1 MRLPRCDS
9 PTVGACRA
17 VVLRQPQKRNM
28 LLNVHSY
35 NSLCYG
41 TMPIADLVS
50 KAAALGY
57 AVLPLTDMNTTMGAA
72 DFVVECQRKGVRPV
86 LGVEFRNGNE
96 LLYVALA
103 KNNAGFA
110 ELNRFLTQHNLNKQP
125 YPETAPDWEQV
136 FVIYPFGKRK
146 TAQLNENEF
155 LGVRFS
161 QLTKLYNCES
171 FDKLVA
177 MQPVT
182 FADAD
187 DFQLHK
193 CIRTIDE
200 NVLISRLEPAACA
213 APDEI
218 LLSPERLKTTFA
230 LYPQLIE
237 HAERILEQC
246 EINLDNSVKNKRTF
260 TGNTYDD
267 LELLRQKAFEGM
279 LYRYGT
285 ANKTAYRRVEK
296 ELDIIERMGFC
307 AYFLIAWEI
316 VQFAIEQGFYHVGR
330 GSGANSVVAY
340 CLKITDVD
348 PIELDLYFERFL
360 NPMRSSPPDF
370 DLDFSW
376 RDRDKVIKHIFD
388 QYGAEHVALLGA
400 TVTFQE
406 SSICRE
412 LGKVFGLPKGEIEQ
426 MERNPSAFAQQS
438 EIGRNILT
446 IAERIHDFPRQRSIH
461 AGGVLIT
468 EQPITDFAALDL
480 PPKGFPTTQYDM
492 YSAEKVGLVKIDI
505 LSQRGIAHI
514 REAVEMV
521 ERNRGVHID
530 IHQVN
535 ALKEDELVKRQ
546 LLKAET
552 CGCFYIESPGM
563 RGLLRKLRC
572 SDYKTLVAASSIIR
586 PGVAHSGMMREYIH
600 RFHHP
605 ETVDY
610 KHPILKE
617 LLAETYGVMI
627 YQEDVL
633 KVGHYFAGLDLAE
646 ADVLRRMMG
655 HKMRDKFEFEQVTK
669 RFFDNCKA
677 KGYPDALVQ
686 ELWRQIE
693 SFSGYS
699 FSKAHSASYAVESYQ
714 SLYLKSHYP
723 LEFQVAVINNFGG
736 FYQTW
741 FYFNEA
747 RRMGANIHLPCVNR
761 SSYLTTLNGR
771 TIFMGFVHLQGL
783 EQRFVERFIAERE
796 ARGPF
801 ASLDDFVSRVPFSLE
816 QLILLIRGGAF
827 GFTKK
832 TKAELLWQAH
842 LNKSQAKKEQPET
855 LFKLENQ
862 HFEFPDFKTSALQNA
877 YDEIELYGFPVS
889 LTWFDLLKT
898 NFRGELMACQMLHF
912 VGQRYRMLGKLVT
925 VKNFRTCKG
934 EPMALATF
942 VDATGE
948 AFDTVLFPQVLKAW
962 PFHGDGVYLLLGK
975 ITEEFGQPSLEVEK
989 MGRLDYN
996 TLE

>member
-1 MRLPRCDS
+1 MS
-9 PTVGACRA
+9 
-17 VVLRQPQKRNM
+17 
-28 LLNVHSY
+28 
-35 NSLCYG
+35 
-41 TMPIADLVS
+41 IADLVR
-50 KAAALGY
+50 KAAALDY
-57 AVLPLTDMNTTMGAA
+57 TVLPLTDINTTMGAA
-72 DFVVECQRKGVRPV
+72 DFVVECGRKGVRPV

-146 TAQLNENEF
+146 PNLLKENEF

-171 FDKLVA
+171 FEKLVA

-182 FADAD
+182 FAEAD
-187 DFQLHK
+187 DFQLHQ
-193 CIRTIDE
+193 CMRAIDE

-213 APDEI
+213 AEDEI
-218 LLSPERLKTTFA
+218 LLPLERLKTTFA

-237 HAERILEQC
+237 NADRILEQC
-246 EINLDNSVKNKRTF
+246 EINLDNSVKNKRCF
-260 TGNTYDD
+260 TGNVYDD

-285 ANKTAYRRVEK
+285 KNKNAYRRIEK
-296 ELDIIERMGFC
+296 ELDIIEKKGFC

-316 VQFAIEQGFYHVGR
+316 VQFAIKQGFYHVGR

-400 TVTFQE
+400 TVTFQDN
-406 SSICRE
+406 SLCRE

-426 MERNPSAFAQQS
+426 LERNPSTFAQQS
-438 EIGRNILT
+438 EIGHNILA
-446 IAERIHDFPRQRSIH
+446 IAERIRDFPRQRSIH

-468 EQPITDFAALDL
+468 EEPITNFAALDL

-492 YSAEKVGLVKIDI
+492 YSAEKLGFEKIDI

-521 ERNRGVHID
+521 ERSRGVRID
-530 IHQVN
+530 IHQIN
-535 ALKEDELVKRQ
+535 ALKQDELIRRQ

-586 PGVAHSGMMREYIH
+586 PGVAHSGMMREYIN

-605 ETVDY
+605 DTVDY

-677 KGYPDALVQ
+677 KGYPDDLVR

-747 RRMGANIHLPCVNR
+747 RRMGAKIHLPCVNR
-761 SSYLTTLNGR
+761 SNYLTTLNGR
-771 TIFMGFVHLQGL
+771 TIFMGFVHLHGS
-783 EQRFVERFIAERE
+783 EQQFVERFIAERE
-796 ARGPF
+796 AHGPF
-801 ASLDDFVSRVPFSLE
+801 ASLDDFISRVTFSLE
-816 QLILLIRGGAF
+816 QLVLLIRGGAF
-827 GFTKK
+827 NFTKK

-842 LNKSQAKKEQPET
+842 LNKNQGKKEQPET
-855 LFKLENQ
+855 LFSIENQ
-862 HFEFPDFKTSALQNA
+862 HFEFPDFKANALQNA
-877 YDEIELYGFPVS
+877 YDEMELYGFPVS

-898 NFRGELMACQMLHF
+898 NFRGELMACQMLNF

-948 AFDTVLFPQVLKAW
+948 AFDTVHFPQVLKAW
-962 PFHGDGVYLLLGK
+962 PFQGDGVYLLLGK
-975 ITEEFGQPSLEVEK
+975 VMEEFGHPSLEVEK
-989 MGRLDYN
+989 MDRLGYKV
-996 TLE
+996 LK

>member
-1 MRLPRCDS
+1 
-9 PTVGACRA
+9 
-17 VVLRQPQKRNM
+17 
-28 LLNVHSY
+28 
-35 NSLCYG
+35 
-41 TMPIADLVS
+41 MPIADLVS

-57 AVLPLTDMNTTMGAA
+57 AILPLTDINTTMGAA
-72 DFVVECQRKGVRPV
+72 DFVVECRRKGIRPIV
-86 LGVEFRNGNE
+86 GVEVRNGNE

-103 KNNAGFA
+103 KNDAGFA
-110 ELNRFLTQHNLNKQP
+110 ELNRFLTQHNLTKQP
-125 YPETAPDWEQV
+125 YPELAPEWEHV
-136 FVIYPFGKRK
+136 FVIYPFGRRRQS
-146 TAQLNENEF
+146 QLRANEY

-161 QLTKLYNCES
+161 QLTKMFACES

-182 FADAD
+182 FAEKAD
-187 DFQLHK
+187 FELHQ
-193 CIRTIDE
+193 CMRAIDE
-200 NVLISRLEPAACA
+200 NVLISRLDPSACA

-218 LLSPERLKTTFA
+218 LLPVERLKTTYA

-237 HAERILEQC
+237 NAQCLLEQC
-246 EINLDNSVKNKRTF
+246 EINLDGSVKSKRCF
-260 TGNTYDD
+260 TGNAYDD
-267 LELLRQKAFEGM
+267 RELLRKLAFDGM
-279 LYRYGT
+279 AYRYGT
-285 ANKTAYRRVEK
+285 TNKTAYRRIEK
-296 ELDIIERMGFC
+296 ELDIIERKGFC

-316 VQFAIEQGFYHVGR
+316 VQFAMKQGMYHVGR

-376 RDRDKVIKHIFD
+376 RDRDKVIAHIFEK
-388 QYGAEHVALLGA
+388 YGREHVALLGA
-400 TVTFQE
+400 TVTFQDN
-406 SSICRE
+406 SLCRE
-412 LGKVFGLPKGEIEQ
+412 LGKVFGLPKGEIDQ
-426 MERNPSAFAQQS
+426 MERNPKEFAKQYFIGQQ
-438 EIGRNILT
+438 ILSF
-446 IAERIHDFPRQRSIH
+446 AERLRDFPRQRSIH

-468 EQPITDFAALDL
+468 ERPITDFAALDM

-492 YSAEKVGLVKIDI
+492 YSAEKLGLDKMDI

-514 REAVEMV
+514 RDAVEMV
-521 ERNRGVHID
+521 ERNRGIHID
-530 IHQVN
+530 IHQIN
-535 ALKEDELVKRQ
+535 ALKRDELIRRQ

-552 CGCFYIESPGM
+552 CGCFYIESPAM

-572 SDYKTLVAASSIIR
+572 GDYKTLVAASSIIR
-586 PGVAHSGMMREYIH
+586 PGVARSGMMREYIN

-605 ETVDY
+605 EMVDY
-610 KHPILKE
+610 KHPLLKE

-655 HKMRDKFEFEQVTK
+655 HKMRDKSEFEVVTR

-677 KGYPDALVQ
+677 KGYPDELVS

-693 SFSGYS
+693 SFSSYS

-747 RRMGANIHLPCVNR
+747 RRMGAKIHLPCVNR

-783 EQRFVERFIAERE
+783 EQQFVERFLAERE

-801 ASLDDFVSRVPFSLE
+801 ASLDDFMARVPFALE
-816 QLILLIRGGAF
+816 QLVLLIRGGAF

-842 LNKSQAKKEQPET
+842 LNKSEGKKAQPET
-855 LFKLENQ
+855 LFQLENQ
-862 HFEFPDFKTSALQNA
+862 HFEFPDFTTHALQNA

-898 NFRGELMACQMLHF
+898 RFRGELMASQMLHF
-912 VGQRYRMLGKLVT
+912 VGRRYRMLGKLVT
-925 VKNFRTCKG
+925 VKYVRTCKG
-934 EPMALATF
+934 DTMALGTF
-942 VDATGE
+942 VDVTGE
-948 AFDTVLFPQVLKAW
+948 AFDTVHFPQVLKQW
-962 PFHGDGVYLLLGK
+962 PFQGDGVYLLLGK
-975 ITEEFGQPSLEVEK
+975 VTEEFGQPSLEVEK
-989 MGRLDYN
+989 MARLGTY
-996 TLE
+996 LLKAAKKLLSFLIRSS

>member
-1 MRLPRCDS
+1 
-9 PTVGACRA
+9 
-17 VVLRQPQKRNM
+17 M

-41 TMPIADLVS
+41 TIPIADLVT
-50 KAAALGY
+50 KAAAMGY
-57 AVLPLTDMNTTMGAA
+57 SALPLTDINTTMGVA

-86 LGVEFRNGNE
+86 VGVEVRNGNE

-110 ELNRFLTQHNLNKQP
+110 ELNRFLTQHNLTKQP
-125 YPETAPDWEQV
+125 FPEIAPDWEQV

-146 TAQLNENEF
+146 QSLLKENEF

-171 FDKLVA
+171 FEKLVA

-182 FADAD
+182 FAEES
-187 DFQLHK
+187 DFQLHQ
-193 CIRTIDE
+193 CMRAIDE
-200 NVLISRLEPAACA
+200 NVLISRLEPTACA

-218 LLSPERLKTTFA
+218 LLPAERLKTTFA

-237 HAERILEQC
+237 NAEHILNKC
-246 EINLDNSVKNKRTF
+246 EINLDADVKNKRTY
-260 TGNTYDD
+260 TGNVYDD
-267 LELLRQKAFEGM
+267 RELLRQKAFEGM
-279 LYRYGT
+279 IYRYGMR
-285 ANKTAYRRVEK
+285 NKNAYRRIEK
-296 ELDIIERMGFC
+296 ELDIIEKMGFC
-307 AYFLIAWEI
+307 AYFLIAWDI
-316 VQFAIEQGFYHVGR
+316 VCFAMKQGFYHVGR

-360 NPMRSSPPDF
+360 NPKRSSPPDF

-376 RDRDKVIKHIFD
+376 KDRDQVIAYIFNK
-388 QYGAEHVALLGA
+388 YGKEYVALLGA
-400 TVTFQE
+400 TVTFQ
-406 SSICRE
+406 SNSLCRE
-412 LGKVFGLPKGEIEQ
+412 LGKVYGLPKGEIDQ
-426 MERNPSAFAQQS
+426 MERNPEAFARQS
-438 EIGRNILT
+438 EIGRQILA
-446 IAERIHDFPRQRSIH
+446 IAERLKDFPRQRSIH

-468 EQPITDFAALDL
+468 EEPITNFAALDL

-492 YSAEKVGLVKIDI
+492 YSAEKVGLIKVDI

-514 REAVEMV
+514 RDAVEMV

-535 ALKEDELVKRQ
+535 ALKEDVLIKRQ

-586 PGVAHSGMMREYIH
+586 PGVAHSGMMREYVN

-655 HKMRDKFEFEQVTK
+655 HKMRDKFEFEQVMK

-677 KGYPDALVQ
+677 KGYPNTLIQ

-747 RRMGANIHLPCVNR
+747 RRIGANIHLPCVNR
-761 SSYLTTLNGR
+761 SSYLTTLSGR

-796 ARGPF
+796 AHGPF
-801 ASLDDFVSRVPFSLE
+801 ANLDDFILRVPFSLE
-816 QLILLIRGGAF
+816 QLVLLIRGGAF

-862 HFEFPDFKTSALQNA
+862 HFEFPNFKTNALQNA

-898 NFRGELMACQMLHF
+898 NFRGELMACQMLNF

-934 EPMALATF
+934 DPMALATF

-948 AFDTVLFPQVLKAW
+948 AFDTVLFPQVFKNY
-962 PFHGDGVYLLLGK
+962 PFQGDGVYLLLGK
-975 ITEEFGQPSLEVEK
+975 VTEEFGQPSLEVEK
-989 MGRLDYN
+989 MGRLEYK

>member
-1 MRLPRCDS
+1 
-9 PTVGACRA
+9 
-17 VVLRQPQKRNM
+17 
-28 LLNVHSY
+28 
-35 NSLCYG
+35 
-41 TMPIADLVS
+41 MPIAELVT

-57 AVLPLTDMNTTMGAA
+57 AVLPLTDINTTMGAA
-72 DFVVECQRKGVRPV
+72 DFVFDCQKKGIRPV
-86 LGVEFRNGNE
+86 VGAEFRNGNE

-103 KNNAGFA
+103 KNDRGFA
-110 ELNRFLTQHNLNKQP
+110 ELNRFLTQHNLTKQP
-125 YPETAPDWEQV
+125 FPEIAPDWEQV

-146 TAQLNENEF
+146 PNMLKVNEF

-171 FDKLVA
+171 FEKLVA

-182 FADAD
+182 FAEEG
-187 DFQLHK
+187 DFQLHQ
-193 CIRTIDE
+193 CMRAIDE
-200 NVLISRLEPAACA
+200 NVLISRLEPTSCA

-218 LLSPERLKTTFA
+218 LLPVERLKTTFA
-230 LYPQLIE
+230 LYPQLVE
-237 HAERILEQC
+237 NAERILDEC
-246 EINLDNSVKNKRTF
+246 EITMNASVKNKRTF
-260 TGNTYDD
+260 MGNVYDD
-267 LELLRQKAFEGM
+267 MGLLRQKAFEGM
-279 LYRYGT
+279 IYRYGT
-285 ANKTAYRRVEK
+285 TNKNAYRRIEK

-307 AYFLIAWEI
+307 AYFLIASDI
-316 VQFAIEQGFYHVGR
+316 VDYAMSQGFYHVGR

-376 RDRDKVIKHIFD
+376 RDRDKVIAYVFEKF
-388 QYGAEHVALLGA
+388 GREHVALLGA

-406 SSICRE
+406 NSLCRE
-412 LGKVFGLPKGEIEQ
+412 LGKVFGLPKSEIDQ
-426 MERNPSAFAQQS
+426 MERNPQAYICQS
-438 EIGRNILT
+438 EIGRNILAL
-446 IAERIHDFPRQRSIH
+446 AERLRDFPRQRSIH

-468 EQPITDFAALDL
+468 ESPITDYTALDL

-492 YSAEKVGLVKIDI
+492 YSAEKVGLIKIDI

-514 REAVEMV
+514 RDAVEMV
-521 ERNRGVHID
+521 EHSRGICID
-530 IHQVN
+530 IHQIN
-535 ALKEDELVKRQ
+535 ALKQDDLIRRQ
-546 LLKAET
+546 LLRAET
-552 CGCFYIESPGM
+552 CGCFYIESPAM

-572 SDYKTLVAASSIIR
+572 ADYKTLVAASSIIR
-586 PGVAHSGMMREYIH
+586 PGVARSGMMREYIN

-610 KHPILKE
+610 KHPLLKE

-655 HKMRDKFEFEQVTK
+655 HKMRDKSEFEEVTK

-677 KGYPDALVQ
+677 KGYPDDLVR

-747 RRMGANIHLPCVNR
+747 RRMGAKIHLPCVNR
-761 SSYLTTLNGR
+761 SSYLTSLNGR
-771 TIFMGFVHLQGL
+771 TIFMGFVHLQGI
-783 EQRFVERFIAERE
+783 EQQFVERFIAERE
-796 ARGPF
+796 AHGPF
-801 ASLDDFVSRVPFSLE
+801 TNLDNFIARVPFSLE
-816 QLILLIRGGAF
+816 QLVLLIRGGAF
-827 GFTKK
+827 DFTKK

-842 LNKSQAKKEQPET
+842 LNKSEGKKEQPET

-862 HFEFPDFKTSALQNA
+862 YFEFPNFSIDTLQNA

-898 NFRGELMACQMLHF
+898 KFRGELMACQMLHF
-912 VGQRYRMLGKLVT
+912 VGCHYRMLGKLVT
-925 VKNFRTCKG
+925 VKYVRTCKG
-934 EPMALATF
+934 ETMALATF

-948 AFDTVLFPQVLKAW
+948 AFDTVHFPKVLKTW
-962 PFHGDGVYLLLGK
+962 PFQGDGVYLLLGK
-975 ITEEFGQPSLEVEK
+975 VTEEFGQPSLEVEK
-989 MGRLDYN
+989 MERLGYKVMQ
-996 TLE
+996 

>member
-1 MRLPRCDS
+1 
-9 PTVGACRA
+9 
-17 VVLRQPQKRNM
+17 M

-41 TMPIADLVS
+41 TMPIADLVG
-50 KAAALGY
+50 KASAMGY
-57 AVLPLTDMNTTMGAA
+57 SVLPLTDINTTMGVA

-86 LGVEFRNGNE
+86 AGVDVRNGNE

-103 KNNAGFA
+103 KNNKGFA
-110 ELNRFLTQHNLNKQP
+110 ELNRFLTQHNFSKQP
-125 YPETAPDWEQV
+125 YPESAPDWENV

-146 TAQLNENEF
+146 PSALKTNEF

-161 QLTKLYNCES
+161 QLTKIYNCKS
-171 FDKLVA
+171 FEKMVA

-182 FADAD
+182 FAEEG
-187 DFQLHK
+187 DFELHQ
-193 CIRTIDE
+193 CMRAINE
-200 NVLISRLEPAACA
+200 NVLISRLEPSSYA

-218 LLSPERLKTTFA
+218 LLPAERLKTTFA

-237 HAERILEQC
+237 NAEQLLDQC
-246 EINLDNSVKNKRTF
+246 EINLDGGVKSKRCF
-260 TGNTYDD
+260 TGNAYDD
-267 LELLRQKAFEGM
+267 RELLRKLAFDGM
-279 LYRYGT
+279 SYRYGT
-285 ANKTAYRRVEK
+285 SNKTVYRRIEK
-296 ELDIIERMGFC
+296 ELDIIERMDFC

-316 VQFAIEQGFYHVGR
+316 VQFAMKRGFYHVGR

-376 RDRDKVIKHIFD
+376 RDRDQVIAHVFER
-388 QYGAEHVALLGA
+388 YGQKNVALLGA
-400 TVTFQE
+400 TVTFQDN
-406 SSICRE
+406 SLCRE
-412 LGKVFGLPKGEIEQ
+412 LGKVFGLPKGEIDQ
-426 MERNPSAFAQQS
+426 MERNPKEFARQYFIGQQ
-438 EIGRNILT
+438 ILSF
-446 IAERIHDFPRQRSIH
+446 AERIRDFPRQRSIH

-468 EQPITDFAALDL
+468 ESPITDYAALDL

-492 YSAEKVGLVKIDI
+492 YSAEKIGLVKMDI

-514 REAVEMV
+514 RDAVEMV
-521 ERNRGVHID
+521 ERNQGIQID
-530 IHQVN
+530 IHQINV
-535 ALKEDELVKRQ
+535 LKEDELVKRQ

-563 RGLLRKLRC
+563 RSLLRKLRC

-586 PGVAHSGMMREYIH
+586 PGVAHSGMMREYVN

-605 ETVDY
+605 ESVDY
-610 KHPILKE
+610 KHPLLKE
-617 LLAETYGVMI
+617 LLSETYGVMI

-655 HKMRDKFEFEQVTK
+655 HKMRDKFEFEIVKQ
-669 RFFDNCKA
+669 RFFGNCKA
-677 KGYPDALVQ
+677 KGYPDDLVC

-747 RRMGANIHLPCVNR
+747 RRMGAKVHLPCVNR
-761 SSYLTTLNGR
+761 SSYSTTLKGR
-771 TIFMGFVHLQGL
+771 TIFMGFIHLQGL
-783 EQRFVERFIAERE
+783 EQHFVERFLAERE
-796 ARGPF
+796 ANGPF
-801 ASLDDFVSRVPFSLE
+801 ASLEDFMARVSFTLE
-816 QLILLIRGGAF
+816 QLVLLIRGGAF
-827 GFTKK
+827 NFTKK
-832 TKAELLWQAH
+832 PQAELLWQAH
-842 LNKSQAKKEQPET
+842 LNKGDGKKEQPET
-855 LFKLENQ
+855 LFQLESQ
-862 HFEFPDFKTSALQNA
+862 HFEFPDFRVNALQNA

-898 NFRGELMACQMLHF
+898 KFRGELMACQMLHF

-925 VKNFRTCKG
+925 IKNFRTCKG
-934 EPMALATF
+934 DPMALATF
-942 VDATGE
+942 IDSTGE
-948 AFDTVLFPQVLKAW
+948 AFDTVHFPQALKNY
-962 PFHGDGVYLLLGK
+962 PFQGDGVYLLLGK
-975 ITEEFGQPSLEVEK
+975 VTEEFGQPSLEVEK
-989 MGRLDYN
+989 MARLEYK
-996 TLE
+996 LLQ

>member
-1 MRLPRCDS
+1 M
-9 PTVGACRA
+9 
-17 VVLRQPQKRNM
+17 VLA
-28 LLNVHSY
+28 VHSY

-41 TMPIADLVS
+41 TMPIPDLVER
-50 KAAALGY
+50 AAALGY
-57 AVLPLTDMNTTMGAA
+57 RTLPLTDINTTMGAA
-72 DFVVECQRKGVRPV
+72 DFVVECQKKGVRPV
-86 LGVEFRNGNE
+86 VGVEVRNGNE

-103 KNNAGFA
+103 KNNKGFA
-110 ELNRFLTQHNLNKQP
+110 ELNRFLTQHNLTKQP
-125 YPETAPDWEQV
+125 YPESAPEWDDV

-146 TAQLNENEF
+146 PAQLKANEF

-161 QLTKLYNCES
+161 QLTKMFACES
-171 FDKLVA
+171 FEKLVA

-182 FADAD
+182 FAEEAD
-187 DFQLHK
+187 FELHR
-193 CIRTIDE
+193 CMRAVDE
-200 NVLISRLEPAACA
+200 NVLISRLEPSSCA
-213 APDEI
+213 GPDEI
-218 LLSPERLKTTFA
+218 FLPVERLKATFA

-237 HAERILEQC
+237 NAERMLEQC
-246 EINLDNSVKNKRTF
+246 EINLDGSVKSKRSF
-260 TGNTYDD
+260 TGNVYDD
-267 LELLRQKAFEGM
+267 RELLRKLAFDGM
-279 LYRYGT
+279 AYRYGT
-285 ANKTAYRRVEK
+285 ANKTAYRRIEK
-296 ELDIIERMGFC
+296 ELDIIDRMGFC

-316 VQFAIEQGFYHVGR
+316 VQFAMRQGFYHVGR

-376 RDRDKVIKHIFD
+376 KDRDIVIKHIFD
-388 QYGAEHVALLGA
+388 KYGQEHVALLGA
-400 TVTFQE
+400 TVTFQ
-406 SSICRE
+406 SNSLCRE
-412 LGKVFGLPKGEIEQ
+412 LGKVFGLPKGEIDQ
-426 MERNPSAFAQQS
+426 MERNTEAFARHN
-438 EIGRNILT
+438 EIGRRILT
-446 IAERIHDFPRQRSIH
+446 LADRLRDFPRQRSIH

-468 EQPITDFAALDL
+468 ENPITDYAALDL

-492 YSAEKVGLVKIDI
+492 YSAEKVGLDKMDI

-514 REAVEMV
+514 RDAVEMV
-521 ERNRGVHID
+521 ERHRGVRID
-530 IHQVN
+530 IHRID
-535 ALKEDELVKRQ
+535 ALKQDEMIRRQ

-552 CGCFYIESPGM
+552 CGCFYIESPAM
-563 RGLLRKLRC
+563 RGLLRKLQC

-586 PGVAHSGMMREYIH
+586 PGVARSGMMREYIN

-610 KHPILKE
+610 KHPLLKE

-655 HKMRDKFEFEQVTK
+655 HKMRDKSEFEAVTR

-677 KGYPDALVQ
+677 KGYPDNLVR

-747 RRMGANIHLPCVNR
+747 RRMGAKVHLPCVNR

-771 TIFMGFVHLQGL
+771 TIYMGFVHLQGL
-783 EQRFVERFIAERE
+783 ERHFVEGFLAERE

-801 ASLDDFVSRVPFSLE
+801 KNLEDFMVRVPFSVE
-816 QLILLIRGGAF
+816 QLVLLIRGGAF
-827 GFTKK
+827 DFTREP
-832 TKAELLWQAH
+832 KAALLWQAH
-842 LNKSQAKKEQPET
+842 LNKSEGKKEQPET
-855 LFKLENQ
+855 LFQLESQ
-862 HFEFPDFKTSALQNA
+862 HFEFPDFKTSILNNA
-877 YDEIELYGFPVS
+877 YDEVELYSFPVS
-889 LTWFDLLKT
+889 ITWFDLLQT
-898 NFRGELMACQMLHF
+898 SFRGELMASQMLHF
-912 VGQRYRMLGKLVT
+912 VGKRCRMLGKLVT
-925 VKNFRTCKG
+925 VKYVRTCKG
-934 EPMALATF
+934 DSMVLGTF
-942 VDATGE
+942 IDCNGE
-948 AFDTVLFPQVLKAW
+948 AFDTVHFPEVFKNW
-962 PFHGDGVYLLLGK
+962 PFQGDGVYLLLGK
-975 ITEEFGQPSLEVEK
+975 VTEEFGQPSLEVEK
-989 MGRLDYN
+989 MAKMPYKQKK
-996 TLE
+996 

>member
-1 MRLPRCDS
+1 MI
-9 PTVGACRA
+9 A
-17 VVLRQPQKRNM
+17 
-28 LLNVHSY
+28 VHSY

-41 TMPIADLVS
+41 TIPIADLVN

-57 AVLPLTDMNTTMGAA
+57 TVMPLTDINTTMGTA
-72 DFVVECQRKGVRPV
+72 DFMVECQRKGLRPV

-110 ELNRFLTQHNLNKQP
+110 ELNRFLTQHNLSKQP
-125 YPETAPDWEQV
+125 YPEIAPNWEQV
-136 FVIYPFGKRK
+136 FVIYPLGKRK
-146 TAQLNENEF
+146 PAQLKENEF

-182 FADAD
+182 FAEAD
-187 DFQLHK
+187 DFQLHQ
-193 CIRTIDE
+193 CIRAIDE

-307 AYFLIAWEI
+307 AYFLIASDI

-406 SSICRE
+406 NSIYRE

-426 MERNPSAFAQQS
+426 MERNPATFAQQS
-438 EIGRNILT
+438 EIGRNILAM
-446 IAERIHDFPRQRSIH
+446 AERIRDFPRQRSIH

-468 EQPITDFAALDL
+468 EEPITNFAALDL

-492 YSAEKVGLVKIDI
+492 YSAEKVGLIKVDI

-514 REAVEMV
+514 RDAVEMV

-586 PGVAHSGMMREYIH
+586 PGVAHSGMMREYVH

-747 RRMGANIHLPCVNR
+747 RRMGAKIHLPCVNR
-761 SSYLTTLNGR
+761 SNYPTTLNGR

-783 EQRFVERFIAERE
+783 EQRFVEHFIAERK
-796 ARGPF
+796 AHGPF
-801 ASLDDFVSRVPFSLE
+801 ASLDDFISRVPFSLE
-816 QLILLIRGGAF
+816 QLVLLIRGGAF

-842 LNKSQAKKEQPET
+842 LNKGQAKKEQPET

-862 HFEFPDFKTSALQNA
+862 HFEFPDFKTNALQNA

-898 NFRGELMACQMLHF
+898 NFRGELMACQMLNF

-934 EPMALATF
+934 DPMALATF

-948 AFDTVLFPQVLKAW
+948 AFDTVLFPQVFKAW
-962 PFHGDGVYLLLGK
+962 PFQGDGVYLLLGK
-975 ITEEFGQPSLEVEK
+975 VTEEFGHPSLEVEK
-989 MGRLDYN
+989 MKRLEYKV
-996 TLE
+996 L

>member
-1 MRLPRCDS
+1 
-9 PTVGACRA
+9 
-17 VVLRQPQKRNM
+17 M
-28 LLNVHSY
+28 LIAVHSY

-41 TMPIADLVS
+41 TMSIQDLVGR
-50 KAAALGY
+50 AAALGY
-57 AVLPLTDMNTTMGAA
+57 RALPLTDINTTMGAA
-72 DFVVECQRKGVRPV
+72 DFVTECRKQGVRPV
-86 LGVEFRNGNE
+86 MGVEVRNGNE

-110 ELNRFLTQHNLNKQP
+110 ELNRFLTQYNISKQP
-125 YPETAPDWEQV
+125 YLETVPEWENV

-146 TAQLNENEF
+146 PAQLRENEF

-161 QLTKLYNCES
+161 QLTKLYRCTS
-171 FDKLVA
+171 FEKLVA

-182 FADAD
+182 FAEAD
-187 DFQLHK
+187 DFQLHQ
-193 CIRTIDE
+193 CLRAIDE
-200 NVLISRLEPAACA
+200 NVLISRMDPKACA

-218 LLSPERLKTTFA
+218 LLPLERYRTTYA

-237 HAERILEQC
+237 NAEYILSEC
-246 EINLDNSVKNKRTF
+246 EINLNDSPKNMRCF
-260 TGNTYDD
+260 TGNVYDD
-267 LELLRQKAFEGM
+267 RELLRKLAFDGM
-279 LYRYGT
+279 VYRYG
-285 ANKTAYRRVEK
+285 KTDKAAYRRVEK
-296 ELDIIERMGFC
+296 ELEIIEKMGFC
-307 AYFLIAWEI
+307 AYFLIAWDI
-316 VQFAIEQGFYHVGR
+316 VRFAISQGFYHVGR

-360 NPMRSSPPDF
+360 NPKRSSPPDF

-376 RDRDKVIKHIFD
+376 KERDQVIAYIFKR
-388 QYGAEHVALLGA
+388 YGYEHVALLGA

-406 SSICRE
+406 DSISRE
-412 LGKVFGLPKGEIEQ
+412 MGKVFGLPKGEADP
-426 MERNPSAFAQQS
+426 MER
-438 EIGRNILT
+438 IR
-446 IAERIHDFPRQRSIH
+446 DFPRQRSIH

-468 EQPITDFAALDL
+468 EEPITNYAALDL

-492 YSAEKVGLVKIDI
+492 YSAEKLGLIKIDI

-514 REAVEMV
+514 RDAVEMV
-521 ERNRGVHID
+521 ERNHGVHLD
-530 IHQVN
+530 IHQVE
-535 ALKEDELVKRQ
+535 ALKEDELVKQQ

-552 CGCFYIESPGM
+552 CGCFYIESPAM
-563 RGLLRKLRC
+563 RGLLRKLKC

-586 PGVAHSGMMREYIH
+586 PGVARSGMMREYIQ

-610 KHPILKE
+610 KHPLLKE
-617 LLAETYGVMI
+617 LLGETYGVMI

-655 HKMRDKFEFEQVTK
+655 HKMRDKSEFEAVTK

-677 KGYPDALVQ
+677 KGYPDALAQ

-741 FYFNEA
+741 FYYNEA
-747 RRMGANIHLPCVNR
+747 RRMGAKIHLPCVNH
-761 SSYLTTLNGR
+761 SDYLTTLEGK
-771 TIFMGFVHLQGL
+771 TIYMGFVHLQGI
-783 EQRFVERFIAERE
+783 ERHFVERFVAERK

-801 ASLDDFVSRVPFSLE
+801 TDLDDFIARVPLHIE
-816 QLILLIRGGAF
+816 QLVLLIRGGAF
-827 GFTKK
+827 DFMKK

-842 LNKSQAKKEQPET
+842 LYKGQAYKEQPET
-855 LFKLENQ
+855 LFKSENQ
-862 HFEFPDFKTSALQNA
+862 QFKFPDFKANALQNA
-877 YDEIELYGFPVS
+877 YDEIELYGFPVTM
-889 LTWFDLLKT
+889 TWFDLLET
-898 NFRGELMACQMLHF
+898 SFRGELMASQMLRF
-912 VGQRYRMLGKLVT
+912 VGRRFRMLGKLVT
-925 VKNFRTCKG
+925 IKYVRTCKG
-934 EPMALATF
+934 EPMALGTF

-948 AFDTVLFPQVLKAW
+948 AFDTVHFPNTYKTW
-962 PFHGDGVYLLLGK
+962 PFQGDGIYLLLGK
-975 ITEEFGQPSLEVEK
+975 VTEEFGQPSLEVEK
-989 MGRLDYN
+989 MAKMAYQPRK
-996 TLE
+996 

>member
-1 MRLPRCDS
+1 
-9 PTVGACRA
+9 
-17 VVLRQPQKRNM
+17 M

-41 TMPIADLVS
+41 TMPIADLVD

-57 AVLPLTDMNTTMGAA
+57 AVLPLTDINTTMGAA

-86 LGVEFRNGNE
+86 LGMEFRNGNE

-103 KNNAGFA
+103 KNNVGFA

-125 YPETAPDWEQV
+125 YPEIAPDWEHV

-146 TAQLNENEF
+146 SAQLKENEF

-161 QLTKLYNCES
+161 QLTKLYNYAS
-171 FDKLVA
+171 FEKLVA

-182 FADAD
+182 FAEAD
-187 DFQLHK
+187 DFQLHQ
-193 CIRTIDE
+193 CIRAIDE

-237 HAERILEQC
+237 NAERILEQC

-260 TGNTYDD
+260 TGNVYDD

-279 LYRYGT
+279 LYRYGA

-388 QYGAEHVALLGA
+388 QYGAKHVALLGA
-400 TVTFQE
+400 TVTFQDN
-406 SSICRE
+406 SLCRE

-426 MERNPSAFAQQS
+426 IERNPSAFAQQS
-438 EIGRNILT
+438 EIGRNIL
-446 IAERIHDFPRQRSIH
+446 AMADRIRDFPRQRSIH

-468 EQPITDFAALDL
+468 EEPITNFAALDL

-514 REAVEMV
+514 RDAVEMV

-535 ALKEDELVKRQ
+535 AFKEDELVKRQ

-586 PGVAHSGMMREYIH
+586 PGVAHSGMMREYIN

-605 ETVDY
+605 DTADY

-646 ADVLRRMMG
+646 ADVLRRMIG

-677 KGYPDALVQ
+677 KGYPDALIQ

-747 RRMGANIHLPCVNR
+747 RRMGAKIHLPCINR
-761 SSYLTTLNGR
+761 SSYPTTLSGR

-796 ARGPF
+796 AHGPF
-801 ASLDDFVSRVPFSLE
+801 ASLDDFISRVPFSLE
-816 QLILLIRGGAF
+816 QLVLLIRGGAF
-827 GFTKK
+827 SFTKK

-842 LNKSQAKKEQPET
+842 LNKGQAKKEQPET

-862 HFEFPDFKTSALQNA
+862 HFEFPDFKTNALQNA

-898 NFRGELMACQMLHF
+898 NFRGELMACQMLNF

-934 EPMALATF
+934 DPMALATF

-948 AFDTVLFPQVLKAW
+948 AFDTVLFPQVFKNY
-962 PFHGDGVYLLLGK
+962 PFQGDGVYLLLGK
-975 ITEEFGQPSLEVEK
+975 VTEEFGQPSLEVEK
-989 MGRLDYN
+989 MGRLEYK

>member
-1 MRLPRCDS
+1 M
-9 PTVGACRA
+9 
-17 VVLRQPQKRNM
+17 Q
-28 LLNVHSY
+28 LNVHSY

-41 TMPIADLVS
+41 TIPIADLVT
-50 KAAALGY
+50 KAAAMGY
-57 AVLPLTDMNTTMGAA
+57 SVLPLTDINTTMGVA

-86 LGVEFRNGNE
+86 VGVDVRNGNE

-103 KNNAGFA
+103 KNNEGFA
-110 ELNRFLTQHNLNKQP
+110 ELNRFLTQHNFSKQP
-125 YPETAPDWEQV
+125 YPETAPDWENV

-146 TAQLNENEF
+146 PSALKTNEF

-161 QLTKLYNCES
+161 QLTKMYNCKS
-171 FDKLVA
+171 FEKMVA

-182 FADAD
+182 FAEEAD
-187 DFQLHK
+187 FELHR
-193 CIRTIDE
+193 CMRAIDE
-200 NVLISRLEPAACA
+200 NVLISRLEPSACA
-213 APDEI
+213 TPDEI
-218 LLSPERLKTTFA
+218 LLSAERLKTTFA

-237 HAERILEQC
+237 NAEHILDEC
-246 EINLDNSVKNKRTF
+246 EINLDNSVKNKRCF
-260 TGNTYDD
+260 TDNVYDD

-285 ANKTAYRRVEK
+285 SNKKAYRRIEK

-307 AYFLIAWEI
+307 AYFLIASDI
-316 VQFAIEQGFYHVGR
+316 VQFAMKQGLYHVGR
-330 GSGANSVVAY
+330 GSGANSIVAY

-376 RDRDKVIKHIFD
+376 CDRDKVIAYIFEK
-388 QYGAEHVALLGA
+388 YGREHVALLGA

-406 SSICRE
+406 NSLYRE
-412 LGKVFGLPKGEIEQ
+412 LGKVFGLPKGEIDQ
-426 MERNPSAFAQQS
+426 MERNPAEFAHYS
-438 EIGRNILT
+438 EIGHNIL
-446 IAERIHDFPRQRSIH
+446 ALVERIRDFPRQRSIH

-468 EQPITDFAALDL
+468 EAPITDYTALDL
-480 PPKGFPTTQYDM
+480 PPKGFPTMQYDM
-492 YSAEKVGLVKIDI
+492 YSAEKVGLDKMDI

-514 REAVEMV
+514 RDAVEMV
-521 ERNRGVHID
+521 ERNQGIRID
-530 IHQVN
+530 IHQINV
-535 ALKEDELVKRQ
+535 LKEDELVKRQ

-563 RGLLRKLRC
+563 RSLLRKLRC

-586 PGVAHSGMMREYIH
+586 PGVAHSGMMREYVN

-605 ETVDY
+605 DTVDY
-610 KHPILKE
+610 KHPLLKE
-617 LLAETYGVMI
+617 LLSETYGVMI

-655 HKMRDKFEFEQVTK
+655 HNMRDKFEFEVVK
-669 RFFDNCKA
+669 RRFFDNCKA
-677 KGYPDALVQ
+677 KGYPDDLVC

-714 SLYLKSHYP
+714 SLYLKRHYP

-747 RRMGANIHLPCVNR
+747 RRMGAKVHLPCINR
-761 SSYLTTLNGR
+761 SSYSTTLKGR

-783 EQRFVERFIAERE
+783 EQHFVERFLAERE
-796 ARGPF
+796 VRGPF
-801 ASLDDFVSRVPFSLE
+801 ASLEDFMARVSFTLE
-816 QLILLIRGGAF
+816 QLVLLIRGGAF

-832 TKAELLWQAH
+832 PKAELLWQAH
-842 LNKSQAKKEQPET
+842 LNKSDGKKEQPET
-855 LFKLENQ
+855 LFQLENQ
-862 HFEFPDFKTSALQNA
+862 HFEFPEFSVNALQNA

-898 NFRGELMACQMLHF
+898 KFRGELMACQMLHF
-912 VGQRYRMLGKLVT
+912 VGQHYRMLGKLVT

-934 EPMALATF
+934 DPMALATF
-942 VDATGE
+942 IDATGE
-948 AFDTVLFPQVLKAW
+948 AFDTVHFPQTLKQW
-962 PFHGDGVYLLLGK
+962 PFQGDGVYLLLGK
-975 ITEEFGQPSLEVEK
+975 ITEEFGHPSLEVEK
-989 MGRLDYN
+989 MARLGYK
-996 TLE
+996 LLQ

>member
-1 MRLPRCDS
+1 LI
-9 PTVGACRA
+9 A
-17 VVLRQPQKRNM
+17 
-28 LLNVHSY
+28 VHSY

-50 KAAALGY
+50 RAAALGY
-57 AVLPLTDMNTTMGAA
+57 AVLPLTDINTTMGAA
-72 DFVVECQRKGVRPV
+72 DFVVECSRKGVRPV

-110 ELNRFLTQHNLNKQP
+110 ELNLFLTDHNKSKQP
-125 YPETAPDWEQV
+125 YPEIAPDWEQV

-146 TAQLNENEF
+146 QNLLKENEF

-161 QLTKLYNCES
+161 QLTKLYNCQS
-171 FDKLVA
+171 FEKLVA

-182 FADAD
+182 FAEAD
-187 DFQLHK
+187 DFQLHQ
-193 CIRTIDE
+193 CMRAIDE

-218 LLSPERLKTTFA
+218 LLPPERMKTAFA

-237 HAERILEQC
+237 NTKRILDEC
-246 EINLDNSVKNKRTF
+246 EINLDNSVKNKRTY
-260 TGNTYDD
+260 TGNVYDD
-267 LELLRQKAFEGM
+267 RELLRKLAFDGM
-279 LYRYGT
+279 AYRYGLHDK
-285 ANKTAYRRVEK
+285 NAYRRIEK

-307 AYFLIAWEI
+307 AYFLIAWDI
-316 VQFAIEQGFYHVGR
+316 VKFAIKQGFYHVGR

-376 RDRDKVIKHIFD
+376 RDRDKVIQYIFD
-388 QYGAEHVALLGA
+388 KYGSDHVALLGA
-400 TVTFQE
+400 TVTFQDN
-406 SSICRE
+406 SLCRE
-412 LGKVFGLPKGEIEQ
+412 LGKVFGLPKGEIDQ
-426 MERNPSAFAQQS
+426 MERNPATFAQQS
-438 EIGRNILT
+438 EIGRNILA
-446 IAERIHDFPRQRSIH
+446 IAERIRDFPRQRSIH

-468 EQPITDFAALDL
+468 EEPITNFAALDL

-492 YSAEKVGLVKIDI
+492 YSAEKVGLIKVDI

-521 ERNRGVHID
+521 ERSRGVRID
-530 IHQVN
+530 IHQIN
-535 ALKEDELVKRQ
+535 ALKQDELIKRQ

-586 PGVAHSGMMREYIH
+586 PGVAHSGMMREYIK

-610 KHPILKE
+610 KHPVLKE

-655 HKMRDKFEFEQVTK
+655 HKMRDKFEFEKVTR

-677 KGYPDALVQ
+677 KGYPDDLVR

-747 RRMGANIHLPCVNR
+747 RRMGAKIHLPCINR
-761 SSYLTTLNGR
+761 SDYLTTLNGR

-783 EQRFVERFIAERE
+783 EQQFVERFLAERA
-796 ARGPF
+796 ARGLF
-801 ASLDDFVSRVPFSLE
+801 TSLEDFISRVSFKIE
-816 QLILLIRGGAF
+816 QLVLLIRGGAF
-827 GFTKK
+827 DFTRKL
-832 TKAELLWQAH
+832 KAELLWQAH
-842 LNKSQAKKEQPET
+842 LNKSQAKKEQPEM
-855 LFKLENQ
+855 LFQLENQ
-862 HFEFPDFKTSALQNA
+862 HFEFPDFKNNALQNA
-877 YDEIELYGFPVS
+877 YDEMELYGFPVS

-898 NFRGELMACQMLHF
+898 NFRGELMACQMLNF
-912 VGQRYRMLGKLVT
+912 VGKRYRMLGKLVT
-925 VKNFRTCKG
+925 VKNFRTFKG

-942 VDATGE
+942 IDATGE
-948 AFDTVLFPQVLKAW
+948 AFDTVLFPQVFKNY
-962 PFHGDGVYLLLGK
+962 PFQGDGVYLLLGK
-975 ITEEFGQPSLEVEK
+975 VTEEFGQASLQVEK
-989 MGRLDYN
+989 MERLGYK

>member
-1 MRLPRCDS
+1 M
-9 PTVGACRA
+9 
-17 VVLRQPQKRNM
+17 VLA
-28 LLNVHSY
+28 VHSY

-41 TMPIADLVS
+41 TMPIPDLVER
-50 KAAALGY
+50 AAALGY
-57 AVLPLTDMNTTMGAA
+57 RTLPLTDINTTMGAA
-72 DFVVECQRKGVRPV
+72 DFVVECQKKGVRPV
-86 LGVEFRNGNE
+86 VGAEFRNGNE

-103 KNNAGFA
+103 KNNKGFA
-110 ELNRFLTQHNLNKQP
+110 ELNRFLTQHNLTKQP
-125 YPETAPDWEQV
+125 YPESAPEWDDV

-146 TAQLNENEF
+146 PAQLKANEF

-161 QLTKLYNCES
+161 QLTKMFACES
-171 FDKLVA
+171 FEKLVA

-182 FADAD
+182 FAEEAD
-187 DFQLHK
+187 FELHR
-193 CIRTIDE
+193 CMRAIDE
-200 NVLISRLEPAACA
+200 NVLISRLEPSSCA
-213 APDEI
+213 GPDEI
-218 LLSPERLKTTFA
+218 LLSVERLKATFA

-237 HAERILEQC
+237 NAERILEQC
-246 EINLDNSVKNKRTF
+246 EINLDGSVKNKRSF
-260 TGNTYDD
+260 TGNVYDD
-267 LELLRQKAFEGM
+267 RELLRKLAFDGM
-279 LYRYGT
+279 AYRYGT
-285 ANKTAYRRVEK
+285 ANKTAYRRIEK
-296 ELDIIERMGFC
+296 ELDIIDRMGFC

-316 VQFAIEQGFYHVGR
+316 VQFAMRQGFYHVGR

-376 RDRDKVIKHIFD
+376 RDRDQVIAHIFEK
-388 QYGAEHVALLGA
+388 YGQEHVALLGA
-400 TVTFQE
+400 TVTFQNN
-406 SSICRE
+406 SLCRE
-412 LGKVFGLPKGEIEQ
+412 LGKVFGLPKGEIDQ
-426 MERNPSAFAQQS
+426 MERNTEAFARQS
-438 EIGRNILT
+438 EIGRQILT
-446 IAERIHDFPRQRSIH
+446 LAERLRDFPRQRSIH

-468 EQPITDFAALDL
+468 EKPITDYAALDL

-492 YSAEKVGLVKIDI
+492 YSAEKIGLDKMDV

-514 REAVEMV
+514 RDAVEMV
-521 ERNRGVHID
+521 ERHRGVRID
-530 IHQVN
+530 IHRID
-535 ALKEDELVKRQ
+535 ALKQDEMIRQQ

-552 CGCFYIESPGM
+552 CGCFYIESPAM

-586 PGVAHSGMMREYIH
+586 PGVARSGMMREYIN

-610 KHPILKE
+610 KHPLLKE

-655 HKMRDKFEFEQVTK
+655 HKMRDKSEFEAVTR

-677 KGYPDALVQ
+677 KGYPDNLVR

-747 RRMGANIHLPCVNR
+747 RRMGAKVHLPCVNR

-771 TIFMGFVHLQGL
+771 TIYMGFVHLQGL
-783 EQRFVERFIAERE
+783 ERHFVEGFLAERE

-801 ASLDDFVSRVPFSLE
+801 KNLEDFMVRVPFSVE
-816 QLILLIRGGAF
+816 QLVLLIRGGAF
-827 GFTKK
+827 DFTREP
-832 TKAELLWQAH
+832 KAALLWQAH
-842 LNKSQAKKEQPET
+842 LNKSEGKKEQPET
-855 LFKLENQ
+855 LFQLESQ
-862 HFEFPDFKTSALQNA
+862 HFEFPDFQTSILNNA
-877 YDEIELYGFPVS
+877 YDEIELFGFPVS
-889 LTWFDLLKT
+889 ITWFDLLQT
-898 NFRGELMACQMLHF
+898 SFRGELMASQMLHF
-912 VGQRYRMLGKLVT
+912 VGKRCRMLGKLVT
-925 VKNFRTCKG
+925 VKYVRTCKG
-934 EPMALATF
+934 DSMALGTF
-942 VDATGE
+942 VDCNGE
-948 AFDTVLFPQVLKAW
+948 TFDTVHFPEVFKNW
-962 PFHGDGVYLLLGK
+962 PFQGDGVYLLLGK
-975 ITEEFGQPSLEVEK
+975 VTEEFGQPSLEVEK
-989 MGRLDYN
+989 MAKMPYKQKK
-996 TLE
+996 

>member
-1 MRLPRCDS
+1 MI
-9 PTVGACRA
+9 A
-17 VVLRQPQKRNM
+17 
-28 LLNVHSY
+28 VHSY

-50 KAAALGY
+50 KAAAMGY
-57 AVLPLTDMNTTMGAA
+57 AVMPLTDINTTMGVA
-72 DFVVECQRKGVRPV
+72 DFVFECQKKGIRPV
-86 LGVEFRNGNE
+86 VGVEVRNGNE

-103 KNNAGFA
+103 KNNKGFA
-110 ELNRFLTQHNLNKQP
+110 ELNRFLTQHNLIKQP
-125 YPETAPDWEQV
+125 YPEIAPEWEEV
-136 FVIYPFGKRK
+136 FVIYPFGKRRPN
-146 TAQLNENEF
+146 QLKSNEY

-161 QLTKLYNCES
+161 QLTKMFACES
-171 FDKLVA
+171 FEKLVA

-182 FADAD
+182 FAEEAD
-187 DFQLHK
+187 FELHQ
-193 CIRTIDE
+193 CMRAIDG
-200 NVLISRLEPAACA
+200 NVLISRLDPKTCA

-218 LLSPERLKTTFA
+218 LLPAERMRTTYA

-237 HAERILEQC
+237 NAEHILEQC
-246 EINLDNSVKNKRTF
+246 EIGIDASVKSKRTF
-260 TGNTYDD
+260 TGNAYDD
-267 LELLRQKAFEGM
+267 RELLRKLAFDGM
-279 LYRYGT
+279 AYRYGT
-285 ANKTAYRRVEK
+285 ANKTAYRRIEK

-316 VQFAIEQGFYHVGR
+316 VRFAMSQGFYHVGR

-360 NPMRSSPPDF
+360 NPKRSSPPDF

-376 RDRDKVIKHIFD
+376 RDRDRVIAHIFEK
-388 QYGAEHVALLGA
+388 YGQEHVALLGA

-406 SSICRE
+406 NSLCRE
-412 LGKVFGLPKGEIEQ
+412 LGKVFGLPKGEIDQ
-426 MERNPSAFAQQS
+426 MERNPKAFAQQYF
-438 EIGRNILT
+438 IGQQILSF
-446 IAERIHDFPRQRSIH
+446 AERLRDFPRQRSIH

-468 EQPITDFAALDL
+468 ENPITDFAALDM

-492 YSAEKVGLVKIDI
+492 YSAEKMGLVKMDI

-514 REAVEMV
+514 RDAVEMV
-521 ERNRGVHID
+521 EHSRGIRID
-530 IHQVN
+530 IHQIN
-535 ALKEDELVKRQ
+535 ALKQDELIRRQ

-552 CGCFYIESPGM
+552 CGCFYIESPAM

-586 PGVAHSGMMREYIH
+586 PGVARSGMMREYIH

-605 ETVDY
+605 ESVDY
-610 KHPILKE
+610 KHPLLKE
-617 LLAETYGVMI
+617 LLSETYGVMI

-633 KVGHYFAGLDLAE
+633 KVGHYFAGLDLAD

-655 HKMRDKFEFEQVTK
+655 HKMRDKSEFEEVTK

-714 SLYLKSHYP
+714 SLYLKSHFP

-747 RRMGANIHLPCVNR
+747 RRMGAKIHLPCVNR
-761 SSYLTTLNGR
+761 SDYLTTLNGR
-771 TIFMGFVHLQGL
+771 TIFMGFVHLQGI
-783 EQRFVERFIAERE
+783 EQRFVEYFVAERK

-801 ASLDDFVSRVPFSLE
+801 KSLEDFVARVPFTLE
-816 QLILLIRGGAF
+816 QLVLLIRGGAF
-827 GFTKK
+827 NFTKQ

-842 LNKSQAKKEQPET
+842 LNKDQGKKEQPET
-855 LFKLENQ
+855 LFPLENR
-862 HFEFPDFKTSALQNA
+862 HFEFPDFQANVLQNA

-898 NFRGELMACQMLHF
+898 KFRGELMASQMLHF
-912 VGQRYRMLGKLVT
+912 VGKSYRMLGKLVT
-925 VKNFRTCKG
+925 VKYVRTCKG
-934 EPMALATF
+934 ETMALGTF
-942 VDATGE
+942 VDVTGE
-948 AFDTVLFPQVLKAW
+948 AFDTVHFPQVLKTW
-962 PFHGDGVYLLLGK
+962 PFQGDGVYLLLGK
-975 ITEEFGQPSLEVEK
+975 VTEEFGQPSLEVEK
-989 MGRLDYN
+989 MDRMGYKS
-996 TLE
+996 LE

>member
-1 MRLPRCDS
+1 
-9 PTVGACRA
+9 
-17 VVLRQPQKRNM
+17 
-28 LLNVHSY
+28 
-35 NSLCYG
+35 
-41 TMPIADLVS
+41 MPIAELVT

-57 AVLPLTDMNTTMGAA
+57 AVLPLTDINTTMGAA
-72 DFVVECQRKGVRPV
+72 DFVFDCQKKGIRPV
-86 LGVEFRNGNE
+86 VGAEFRNGNE

-103 KNNAGFA
+103 KNDRGFA
-110 ELNRFLTQHNLNKQP
+110 ELNCFLTQHNLTKQP
-125 YPETAPDWEQV
+125 FPEIAPDWEQV

-146 TAQLNENEF
+146 PNMLKVNEF

-171 FDKLVA
+171 FEKLVA

-182 FADAD
+182 FAEEG
-187 DFQLHK
+187 DFQLHQ
-193 CIRTIDE
+193 CMRAIDE
-200 NVLISRLEPAACA
+200 NVLISRLEPTSCA

-218 LLSPERLKTTFA
+218 LLPVERLKTTFA
-230 LYPQLIE
+230 LYPQLVE
-237 HAERILEQC
+237 NAERILDEC
-246 EINLDNSVKNKRTF
+246 EITMNANVKNKRTF
-260 TGNTYDD
+260 MGNVYDD
-267 LELLRQKAFEGM
+267 MGLLRQKAFEGM
-279 LYRYGT
+279 IYRYGT
-285 ANKTAYRRVEK
+285 TNKNAYRRIEK

-307 AYFLIAWEI
+307 AYFLIASDI
-316 VQFAIEQGFYHVGR
+316 VDYAMSQGFYHVGR

-376 RDRDKVIKHIFD
+376 RDRDKVIAYVFEKF
-388 QYGAEHVALLGA
+388 GREHVALLGA

-406 SSICRE
+406 NSLCRE
-412 LGKVFGLPKGEIEQ
+412 LGKVFGLPKSEIDQ
-426 MERNPSAFAQQS
+426 MERNPQAYICQS
-438 EIGRNILT
+438 EIGRNILAL
-446 IAERIHDFPRQRSIH
+446 AERLRDFPRQRSIH

-468 EQPITDFAALDL
+468 ESPITDYTALDL

-492 YSAEKVGLVKIDI
+492 YSAEKVGLIKIDI

-514 REAVEMV
+514 RDAVEMV
-521 ERNRGVHID
+521 EHSRGICID
-530 IHQVN
+530 IHQIN
-535 ALKEDELVKRQ
+535 ALKQDDFIRRQ
-546 LLKAET
+546 LLRAET
-552 CGCFYIESPGM
+552 CGCFYIESPAM

-572 SDYKTLVAASSIIR
+572 ADYKTLVAASSIIR
-586 PGVAHSGMMREYIH
+586 PGVARSGMMREYIN

-610 KHPILKE
+610 KHPLLKE

-655 HKMRDKFEFEQVTK
+655 HKMRDKSEFEEVTK

-677 KGYPDALVQ
+677 KGYPDDLVR

-747 RRMGANIHLPCVNR
+747 RRMGAKIHLPCVNR
-761 SSYLTTLNGR
+761 SSYLTSLNGR
-771 TIFMGFVHLQGL
+771 TIFMGFVHLQGI
-783 EQRFVERFIAERE
+783 EQQFVERFIAERE
-796 ARGPF
+796 AHGPF
-801 ASLDDFVSRVPFSLE
+801 TNLDNFIARVPFSLE
-816 QLILLIRGGAF
+816 QLVLLIRGGAF
-827 GFTKK
+827 DFTKK

-842 LNKSQAKKEQPET
+842 LNKSEGKKEQPET

-862 HFEFPDFKTSALQNA
+862 YFEFPNFSIDTLQNA

-898 NFRGELMACQMLHF
+898 KFRGELMACQMLHF
-912 VGQRYRMLGKLVT
+912 VGCHYRMLGKLVT
-925 VKNFRTCKG
+925 VKYVRTCKG
-934 EPMALATF
+934 ETMALATF

-948 AFDTVLFPQVLKAW
+948 AFDTVHFPKVLKTW
-962 PFHGDGVYLLLGK
+962 PFQGDGVYLLLGK
-975 ITEEFGQPSLEVEK
+975 VTEEFGQPSLEVEK
-989 MGRLDYN
+989 MERLGYKVMQ
-996 TLE
+996 

>member
-1 MRLPRCDS
+1 
-9 PTVGACRA
+9 
-17 VVLRQPQKRNM
+17 
-28 LLNVHSY
+28 
-35 NSLCYG
+35 
-41 TMPIADLVS
+41 MPIPDLVER
-50 KAAALGY
+50 AAALGY
-57 AVLPLTDMNTTMGAA
+57 RTLPLTDINTTMGVA
-72 DFVVECQRKGVRPV
+72 DFVVECQKKGVRPV
-86 LGVEFRNGNE
+86 VGVEVRNGNE

-103 KNNAGFA
+103 KNNKGFA
-110 ELNRFLTQHNLNKQP
+110 ELNRFLTQHNLTKQP
-125 YPETAPDWEQV
+125 YPESAPEWDDV

-146 TAQLNENEF
+146 PAQLKANEF

-161 QLTKLYNCES
+161 QLTKMFACES
-171 FDKLVA
+171 FEKLVA

-182 FADAD
+182 FAEEAD
-187 DFQLHK
+187 FELHR
-193 CIRTIDE
+193 CMRAIDE
-200 NVLISRLEPAACA
+200 NVLISRLEPSSCA
-213 APDEI
+213 GPDEI
-218 LLSPERLKTTFA
+218 FLPVERLKATFA

-237 HAERILEQC
+237 NAERILEQC
-246 EINLDNSVKNKRTF
+246 EINLDGSVKSKRSF
-260 TGNTYDD
+260 TGNVYDD
-267 LELLRQKAFEGM
+267 RELLRKLAFDGM
-279 LYRYGT
+279 AYRYGT
-285 ANKTAYRRVEK
+285 ANKTAYRRIEK
-296 ELDIIERMGFC
+296 ELDIIDRMGFC

-316 VQFAIEQGFYHVGR
+316 VQFAMRQGFYHVGR

-376 RDRDKVIKHIFD
+376 RDRDQVIAHIFEK
-388 QYGAEHVALLGA
+388 YGQEHVALLGA
-400 TVTFQE
+400 TVTFQ
-406 SSICRE
+406 SNSLCRE
-412 LGKVFGLPKGEIEQ
+412 LGKVFGLPKGEIDQ
-426 MERNPSAFAQQS
+426 MERNTEAFAIQS
-438 EIGRNILT
+438 EIGRQILT
-446 IAERIHDFPRQRSIH
+446 LAERLRDFPRQRSIH

-468 EQPITDFAALDL
+468 EKPITDYAALDL

-492 YSAEKVGLVKIDI
+492 YSAEKIGLDKMDV

-514 REAVEMV
+514 RDAVEMV
-521 ERNRGVHID
+521 ERNRGVRID
-530 IHQVN
+530 IHRID
-535 ALKEDELVKRQ
+535 ALKQDEMIRQQ

-552 CGCFYIESPGM
+552 CGCFYIESPAM

-586 PGVAHSGMMREYIH
+586 PGVARSGMMREYIN

-610 KHPILKE
+610 KHPLLKE

-655 HKMRDKFEFEQVTK
+655 HKMRDKSEFEAVTR

-677 KGYPDALVQ
+677 KGYPDNLVR

-747 RRMGANIHLPCVNR
+747 RRMGAKIHLPCVNR

-771 TIFMGFVHLQGL
+771 TIYMGFVHLQGL
-783 EQRFVERFIAERE
+783 ERHFVEGFLAERE

-801 ASLDDFVSRVPFSLE
+801 KNLEDFMVRVPFSVE
-816 QLILLIRGGAF
+816 QLVLLIRGGAF
-827 GFTKK
+827 DFTREP
-832 TKAELLWQAH
+832 KAALLWQAH
-842 LNKSQAKKEQPET
+842 LNKSEGKKEQPET
-855 LFKLENQ
+855 LFQLESQ
-862 HFEFPDFKTSALQNA
+862 HFEFPDFQTSILNNA
-877 YDEIELYGFPVS
+877 YDEIELFGFPVS
-889 LTWFDLLKT
+889 MTWFDLLQT
-898 NFRGELMACQMLHF
+898 SFRGELMASQMLHF
-912 VGQRYRMLGKLVT
+912 VGKRCRMLGKLVT
-925 VKNFRTCKG
+925 VKYVRTCKG
-934 EPMALATF
+934 DSMALGTF
-942 VDATGE
+942 VDCNGE
-948 AFDTVLFPQVLKAW
+948 AFDTVHFPEVFKNW
-962 PFHGDGVYLLLGK
+962 PFQGDGVYLLLGK
-975 ITEEFGQPSLEVEK
+975 VTEEFGQPSLEVEK
-989 MGRLDYN
+989 MAKMPYKQKK
-996 TLE
+996 

>member
-1 MRLPRCDS
+1 
-9 PTVGACRA
+9 
-17 VVLRQPQKRNM
+17 M

-50 KAAALGY
+50 RAAGLGY
-57 AVLPLTDMNTTMGAA
+57 TTLPLTDINTTMGTA
-72 DFVVECQRKGVRPV
+72 DFVTECQQKGIRPV
-86 LGVEFRNGNE
+86 VGVELRNGNE

-103 KNNAGFA
+103 RNNAGFA
-110 ELNRFLTQHNLNKQP
+110 ELNRFLTQHNLSKLP
-125 YPETAPDWEQV
+125 YPETAPNWKDV
-136 FVIYPFGKRK
+136 FVVYPFGRRK
-146 TAQLNENEF
+146 PAQLKAYEF

-182 FADAD
+182 FAETD
-187 DFQLHK
+187 DFRMHQ
-193 CIRTIDE
+193 CMRAIDG
-200 NVLISRLEPAACA
+200 NVLLSRLDSADCA
-213 APDEI
+213 AEDEI

-230 LYPQLIE
+230 LYPQLIDN
-237 HAERILEQC
+237 AESILEQC
-246 EINLDNSVKNKRTF
+246 EISLDRSVKNKRTF
-260 TGNTYDD
+260 TGNVYDD
-267 LELLRQKAFEGM
+267 HELLRKLAFDGM
-279 LYRYGT
+279 FYRYGT
-285 ANKTAYRRVEK
+285 TNKTAYRRIEK
-296 ELDIIERMGFC
+296 ELDIIEKMGFC

-316 VQFAIEQGFYHVGR
+316 VRFAISQGFYHVGR
-330 GSGANSVVAY
+330 GSGANSIVAY

-360 NPMRSSPPDF
+360 NPKRSSPPDF

-376 RDRDKVIKHIFD
+376 RERDKVIGHIFEK
-388 QYGAEHVALLGA
+388 YGQEHVALLGA
-400 TVTFQE
+400 TVTFQDN
-406 SSICRE
+406 SLCRE
-412 LGKVFGLPKGEIEQ
+412 LGKVFGLPKNEIDL
-426 MERNPSAFAQQS
+426 MERNPTTFAQQS
-438 EIGRNILT
+438 AIGQQILS
-446 IAERIHDFPRQRSIH
+446 IAERIRDFPRQRSIH

-468 EQPITDFAALDL
+468 ENPITDFAALDL

-492 YSAEKVGLVKIDI
+492 YSAEKLGFVKIDI

-514 REAVEMV
+514 RDAVEMV
-521 ERNRGVHID
+521 ERSRGLRID
-530 IHQVN
+530 IHQIS
-535 ALKEDELVKRQ
+535 ALKQDELIRRQ

-552 CGCFYIESPGM
+552 CGCFYIESPAM

-586 PGVAHSGMMREYIH
+586 PGVARSGMMREYIN

-610 KHPILKE
+610 KHPLLKE

-633 KVGHYFAGLDLAE
+633 KVGHYFAGLDLAD

-655 HKMRDKFEFEQVTK
+655 HKMRDKSEFEAVTK

-677 KGYPDALVQ
+677 KGYPDSLVQ

-741 FYFNEA
+741 FYLNEA
-747 RRMGANIHLPCVNR
+747 RRMGAKIHLPCINR
-761 SSYLTTLNGR
+761 SDYLTSLNGR
-771 TIFMGFVHLQGL
+771 TIFMGFVHLQGI
-783 EQRFVERFIAERE
+783 EQSFIEHILSERKAH
-796 ARGPF
+796 GPF
-801 ASLDDFVSRVPFSLE
+801 TDLDDFMARVPFTME
-816 QLILLIRGGAF
+816 QLVLLIRGGAF
-827 GFTKK
+827 TFTKK
-832 TKAELLWQAH
+832 SKAELLWQAH
-842 LNKSQAKKEQPET
+842 LNKGQGKKEQSET
-855 LFKLENQ
+855 LFQNENQ
-862 HFEFPDFKTSALQNA
+862 HFEFPDFKTNALQNA

-898 NFRGELMACQMLHF
+898 NFRGELMASQMLHF
-912 VGQRYRMLGKLVT
+912 VGCRYRMLGKLVT
-925 VKNFRTCKG
+925 VKYVRTCKG
-934 EPMALATF
+934 ETMALATF

-948 AFDTVLFPQVLKAW
+948 AFDTVVFPQVLKNY
-962 PFHGDGVYLLLGK
+962 PFQGDGVYLLLGK
-975 ITEEFGQPSLEVEK
+975 VTEEFGQPSLQVEK
-989 MGRLDYN
+989 MERLGYK

>member
-1 MRLPRCDS
+1 MS
-9 PTVGACRA
+9 I
-17 VVLRQPQKRNM
+17 
-28 LLNVHSY
+28 S
-35 NSLCYG
+35 
-41 TMPIADLVS
+41 DLVS
-50 KAAALGY
+50 KAAVLGY
-57 AVLPLTDMNTTMGAA
+57 TVLPLTDINTTMGAA
-72 DFVVECQRKGVRPV
+72 DFVVECGRKGVRPV

-110 ELNRFLTQHNLNKQP
+110 ELNCFLTQYNLNKQP
-125 YPETAPDWEQV
+125 YPEIVPDWEHV

-146 TAQLNENEF
+146 PAHLKENEF

-171 FDKLVA
+171 FEKLVA

-182 FADAD
+182 FAEAD
-187 DFQLHK
+187 DFQLHQ
-193 CIRTIDE
+193 CMRAIDE
-200 NVLISRLEPAACA
+200 NVLISRLEPTACA

-218 LLSPERLKTTFA
+218 FLPAERLKTTFA
-230 LYPQLIE
+230 IYPQLVE
-237 HAERILEQC
+237 NAERILEQC
-246 EINLDNSVKNKRTF
+246 EINLDNSVKNKRTY
-260 TGNTYDD
+260 TGNVYDD

-279 LYRYGT
+279 IYRYGT
-285 ANKTAYRRVEK
+285 KNKNAYRRIEK
-296 ELDIIERMGFC
+296 ELDIIEKKGFC

-316 VQFAIEQGFYHVGR
+316 VQFAIKQGFYHVGR

-388 QYGAEHVALLGA
+388 QYDADHVALLGA
-400 TVTFQE
+400 TVTFQDN
-406 SSICRE
+406 SLCRE

-426 MERNPSAFAQQS
+426 MEHNSATFAQQS
-438 EIGRNILT
+438 EIGRNILV
-446 IAERIHDFPRQRSIH
+446 IAERIRDFPRQRSIH

-468 EQPITDFAALDL
+468 EEPITNFTALDL

-492 YSAEKVGLVKIDI
+492 YSAEKVGLVKVDI

-514 REAVEMV
+514 RDAVEMV
-521 ERNRGVHID
+521 EHSRGIHID
-530 IHQVN
+530 IHQIN
-535 ALKEDELVKRQ
+535 ALKQDELIRRQ

-586 PGVAHSGMMREYIH
+586 PGVAHSGMMREYVK

-605 ETVDY
+605 DSVDY
-610 KHPILKE
+610 KHPVLKE

-655 HKMRDKFEFEQVTK
+655 HKMRDKSEFEQVTQ

-677 KGYPDALVQ
+677 KGYPDALVH

-747 RRMGANIHLPCVNR
+747 RRMGAKVHPPCINR
-761 SSYLTTLNGR
+761 SDYLTTLNGR

-783 EQRFVERFIAERE
+783 EQQFVERFLAERA

-801 ASLDDFVSRVPFSLE
+801 ASLEDFISRVSFKIE
-816 QLILLIRGGAF
+816 QLVLLIRGGAF
-827 GFTKK
+827 DFTKK

-855 LFKLENQ
+855 LFQLENQ
-862 HFEFPDFKTSALQNA
+862 HFEFPDFKTNALQNA
-877 YDEIELYGFPVS
+877 YDEMELYGFPVS

-898 NFRGELMACQMLHF
+898 NFRGELMACQMLNF

-942 VDATGE
+942 IDATGE
-948 AFDTVLFPQVLKAW
+948 AFDTVLFPQVFKNY
-962 PFHGDGVYLLLGK
+962 PFQGDGVYLLLGK
-975 ITEEFGQPSLEVEK
+975 VTEEFGQASLQVEK
-989 MGRLDYN
+989 MERLGYKM
-996 TLE
+996 LE

>member
-1 MRLPRCDS
+1 
-9 PTVGACRA
+9 
-17 VVLRQPQKRNM
+17 M
-28 LLNVHSY
+28 LLTVHSY

-41 TMPIADLVS
+41 TMPTQDLVGRAS
-50 KAAALGY
+50 ALGY
-57 AVLPLTDMNTTMGAA
+57 HTLPLTDINTTMGAA
-72 DFVVECQRKGVRPV
+72 DFVTECHRQGVRPAM
-86 LGVEFRNGNE
+86 GVEVRNGNE

-110 ELNRFLTQHNLNKQP
+110 EINRFLTQHNIIKQP
-125 YPETAPDWEQV
+125 YPETAPEWENV

-146 TAQLNENEF
+146 PAQLRENEF

-161 QLTKLYNCES
+161 QQTKLYRCTS

-182 FADAD
+182 FAETD
-187 DFQLHK
+187 DFKLHQ
-193 CIRTIDE
+193 CLRAIDE
-200 NVLISRLEPAACA
+200 NVLISRLDSAACA
-213 APDEI
+213 APNEI
-218 LLSPERLKTTFA
+218 LLPLERYKTTYA

-237 HAERILEQC
+237 NAERIMDNC
-246 EINLDNSVKNKRTF
+246 EINLDDSPKNKRCF
-260 TGNTYDD
+260 TGNVYDD
-267 LELLRQKAFEGM
+267 CELLRKLAFDGM
-279 LYRYGT
+279 VYRYGK
-285 ANKTAYRRVEK
+285 ANKAAYRRVEK
-296 ELDIIERMGFC
+296 ELEIIENMGFC
-307 AYFLIAWEI
+307 AYFLIAWDI
-316 VQFAIEQGFYHVGR
+316 VRFAISQGFYHVGR

-376 RDRDKVIKHIFD
+376 RDRDKVIEYIFKR
-388 QYGAEHVALLGA
+388 YGSEHVALLGA

-406 SSICRE
+406 DSISRE
-412 LGKVFGLPKGEIEQ
+412 MGKVFGLPKGEADP
-426 MERNPSAFAQQS
+426 MER
-438 EIGRNILT
+438 IR
-446 IAERIHDFPRQRSIH
+446 DFPHQRSIH

-468 EQPITDFAALDL
+468 EEPITNYAALDL

-492 YSAEKVGLVKIDI
+492 YSAEKLGLIKIDI

-514 REAVEMV
+514 RDAVEMV
-521 ERNRGVHID
+521 ERNHGVHLD
-530 IHQVN
+530 IHQVE
-535 ALKEDELVKRQ
+535 ALKEDELVKQQ

-552 CGCFYIESPGM
+552 CGCFYIESPAM

-586 PGVAHSGMMREYIH
+586 PGVARSGMMREYIH

-610 KHPILKE
+610 KHPLLKE
-617 LLAETYGVMI
+617 LLGETYGVMI

-655 HKMRDKFEFEQVTK
+655 HKMRDKSEFEAVTK
-669 RFFDNCKA
+669 RFFDNCKV
-677 KGYPDALVQ
+677 KGYPDALAQ

-741 FYFNEA
+741 FYYNEA
-747 RRMGANIHLPCVNR
+747 RRMGAKIHLPCVNH
-761 SSYLTTLNGR
+761 SDYLTTLEGK
-771 TIFMGFVHLQGL
+771 TIYMGFVHLQGI
-783 EQRFVERFIAERE
+783 ERHFVERFIAERK

-801 ASLDDFVSRVPFSLE
+801 ADLDDFIARVPFHIE
-816 QLILLIRGGAF
+816 QLVLLIRGGAF
-827 GFTKK
+827 DFMKK

-842 LNKSQAKKEQPET
+842 LSKARHCERSEAIQLELSKSDQVG
-855 LFKLENQ
+855 LLR
-862 HFEFPDFKTSALQNA
+862 HFVPRNDVGEFPDFKSNALQNA
-877 YDEIELYGFPVS
+877 YDEIELYGFPVTM
-889 LTWFDLLKT
+889 TWFDLLET
-898 NFRGELMACQMLHF
+898 SFRGELMASQMLRF
-912 VGQRYRMLGKLVT
+912 VGRRFRMLGKLVT
-925 VKNFRTCKG
+925 IKYVRTCKG
-934 EPMALATF
+934 EPMALGAF

-948 AFDTVLFPQVLKAW
+948 AFDTVHFPQVYKTW
-962 PFHGDGVYLLLGK
+962 PFQGDGVYLLLGK
-975 ITEEFGQPSLEVEK
+975 VTEEFGQPSLEVEK
-989 MGRLDYN
+989 MAKMPYKPRK
-996 TLE
+996 

>member
-1 MRLPRCDS
+1 
-9 PTVGACRA
+9 
-17 VVLRQPQKRNM
+17 M
-28 LLNVHSY
+28 LIAVHSY

-41 TMPIADLVS
+41 TLPIADLVK
-50 KAAALGY
+50 KATAMGY
-57 AVLPLTDMNTTMGAA
+57 TTLPLTDINTTMGVA
-72 DFVVECQRKGVRPV
+72 DFVFECQKQGIRPV
-86 LGVEFRNGNE
+86 VGVEFRNGNE

-103 KNNAGFA
+103 KNNKGFA
-110 ELNRFLTQHNLNKQP
+110 ELNRFLTQHNLTKQP
-125 YPETAPDWEQV
+125 YPELAPEWDDV
-136 FVIYPFGKRK
+136 FVIYPFGKRRQN
-146 TAQLNENEF
+146 QLKANEY

-161 QLTKLYNCES
+161 QLTKMFACES
-171 FDKLVA
+171 FEKLVA

-182 FADAD
+182 FAEKAD
-187 DFQLHK
+187 FELHQ
-193 CIRTIDE
+193 CMRAIDG
-200 NVLISRLEPAACA
+200 NVLISRLDPKACA

-218 LLSPERLKTTFA
+218 LLPAERLRTTYA
-230 LYPQLIE
+230 LYPQLVE
-237 HAERILEQC
+237 NAEGILEEC
-246 EINLDNSVKNKRTF
+246 EINIDASVKSKHTF
-260 TGNTYDD
+260 TGNAYDD
-267 LELLRQKAFEGM
+267 RELLRKLAFDGM
-279 LYRYGT
+279 AYRYGT
-285 ANKTAYRRVEK
+285 SNKTAYRRIEK
-296 ELDIIERMGFC
+296 ELDIIEQKGFC

-316 VQFAIEQGFYHVGR
+316 VQFAMKQGFYHVGR

-360 NPMRSSPPDF
+360 NPKRSSPPDF

-376 RDRDKVIKHIFD
+376 KDRDTVIAHIFEK
-388 QYGAEHVALLGA
+388 YGQEHVALLGA

-406 SSICRE
+406 NSLCRE
-412 LGKVFGLPKGEIEQ
+412 LGKVFGLPKGEIDQ
-426 MERNPSAFAQQS
+426 MERNPKAFAQQYF
-438 EIGRNILT
+438 IGQQILSF
-446 IAERIHDFPRQRSIH
+446 AERLHDFPRQRSIH
-461 AGGVLIT
+461 AGGVLVT
-468 EQPITDFAALDL
+468 EQPVTDFAALDL

-492 YSAEKVGLVKIDI
+492 YSAEKIGFVKMDI

-514 REAVEMV
+514 RDAVEMV
-521 ERNRGVHID
+521 ERSRGVRID
-530 IHQVN
+530 IHQIN
-535 ALKEDELVKRQ
+535 ALKQDELIRRQ

-552 CGCFYIESPGM
+552 CGCFYIESPAM

-586 PGVAHSGMMREYIH
+586 PGVARSGMMREYIH

-605 ETVDY
+605 ESVDY
-610 KHPILKE
+610 KHPLLKE

-633 KVGHYFAGLDLAE
+633 KVGHYFAGLDLAD

-655 HKMRDKFEFEQVTK
+655 HKMRDKSEFEEVTK

-677 KGYPDALVQ
+677 KGYPDALVS

-747 RRMGANIHLPCVNR
+747 RRMGAKVHLPCVNR
-761 SSYLTTLNGR
+761 SSYHTTLNGR

-783 EQRFVERFIAERE
+783 EQHFVERFLAERE

-801 ASLDDFVSRVPFSLE
+801 ASLDDFMARVPFTLE
-816 QLILLIRGGAF
+816 QLVLLIRGGAF

-832 TKAELLWQAH
+832 PKAELLWQAH
-842 LNKSQAKKEQPET
+842 LNKSQGKKEQPET
-855 LFKLENQ
+855 LFRLENQ
-862 HFEFPDFKTSALQNA
+862 HFEFPDFTTNVLQNA

-898 NFRGELMACQMLHF
+898 RFRGELMASQMLHF
-912 VGQRYRMLGKLVT
+912 VGKSYRMLGKLVT
-925 VKNFRTCKG
+925 VKYVRTCKG
-934 EPMALATF
+934 DTMALGTF
-942 VDATGE
+942 VDVTGE
-948 AFDTVLFPQVLKAW
+948 AFDTVHFPQVLKAW
-962 PFHGDGVYLLLGK
+962 PFQGDGVYLLLGK
-975 ITEEFGQPSLEVEK
+975 VTEEFGQPSLEVEK
-989 MGRLDYN
+989 MGRMGYQPNPSACD
-996 TLE
+996 

>member
-1 MRLPRCDS
+1 
-9 PTVGACRA
+9 
-17 VVLRQPQKRNM
+17 M

-41 TMPIADLVS
+41 TMPIADLVT
-50 KAAALGY
+50 KAAAMGY
-57 AVLPLTDMNTTMGAA
+57 AVLPLTDINTTMGAA
-72 DFVVECQRKGVRPV
+72 DFVVECQRKGIRPV
-86 LGVEFRNGNE
+86 VGVEVRNGNE

-103 KNNAGFA
+103 KNNEGFA
-110 ELNRFLTQHNLNKQP
+110 ELNRFLTRHNLSKQS

-146 TAQLNENEF
+146 QNSLKNNEF

-171 FDKLVA
+171 FEKLVA

-182 FADAD
+182 FAEEG
-187 DFQLHK
+187 DFQLHQ
-193 CIRTIDE
+193 CMRAIDQ

-218 LLSPERLKTTFA
+218 LLSIERLRTTFA

-237 HAERILEQC
+237 NAEHILNEC
-246 EINLDNSVKNKRTF
+246 EINLDADVKNKH
-260 TGNTYDD
+260 TYTDNVFDD
-267 LELLRQKAFEGM
+267 RELLRQKAFEGM
-279 LYRYGT
+279 IYRYGMRSK
-285 ANKTAYRRVEK
+285 NAYRRIEK
-296 ELDIIERMGFC
+296 ELDIIEKMGFC
-307 AYFLIAWEI
+307 AYFLIAWDI
-316 VQFAIEQGFYHVGR
+316 VHFAMKQGFYHVGR

-360 NPMRSSPPDF
+360 NPKRSSPPDF

-376 RDRDKVIKHIFD
+376 KDRDQVIAYIFNK
-388 QYGAEHVALLGA
+388 YGKEYVALLGA
-400 TVTFQE
+400 TVTFQ
-406 SSICRE
+406 SNSLCRE
-412 LGKVFGLPKGEIEQ
+412 LGKVFGLPKGEIDL
-426 MERNPSAFAQQS
+426 MERNPEAFARQN
-438 EIGRNILT
+438 EIGQQILA
-446 IAERIHDFPRQRSIH
+446 IAERLRDFPRQGSIH

-468 EQPITDFAALDL
+468 EEPITNYAALDL

-492 YSAEKVGLVKIDI
+492 YSAEKVGLIKIDI

-514 REAVEMV
+514 RDAVEMV
-521 ERNRGVHID
+521 ERSRGVRID
-530 IHQVN
+530 IHQIN
-535 ALKEDELVKRQ
+535 ALKQDELIRRQ

-552 CGCFYIESPGM
+552 CGCFYIESPAM

-586 PGVAHSGMMREYIH
+586 PGVAKSGMMREYIN

-610 KHPILKE
+610 KHPVLKE

-655 HKMRDKFEFEQVTK
+655 HKMRDKSEFEEVTK

-677 KGYPDALVQ
+677 KGYPDDLVR

-747 RRMGANIHLPCVNR
+747 RRMGAKIHLPCVNR
-761 SSYLTTLNGR
+761 SSYLTSLNGR
-771 TIFMGFVHLQGL
+771 TIFMGFVHLQGI
-783 EQRFVERFIAERE
+783 EQQFVKRFVAERK
-796 ARGPF
+796 AHGPF
-801 ASLDDFVSRVPFSLE
+801 ISLENFISRVPFSLE
-816 QLILLIRGGAF
+816 QLVLLIRGGAF
-827 GFTKK
+827 SFTKK

-842 LNKSQAKKEQPET
+842 LNKSEGKKEQPET
-855 LFKLENQ
+855 LFELENQ
-862 HFEFPDFKTSALQNA
+862 HFEFPSFSVNALQNA

-898 NFRGELMACQMLHF
+898 KFRGELMASQMLHF
-912 VGQRYRMLGKLVT
+912 VGCHYRMLGKLVT
-925 VKNFRTCKG
+925 VKYVRTCKG
-934 EPMALATF
+934 DTMALGTF
-942 VDATGE
+942 VDVTGE
-948 AFDTVLFPQVLKAW
+948 AFDTVHFPQTLKAW
-962 PFHGDGVYLLLGK
+962 PFQGDGVYLLLGK
-975 ITEEFGQPSLEVEK
+975 VTEEFGQPSLEVEK
-989 MGRLDYN
+989 MGRLEYKE
-996 TLE
+996 LG

>member
-1 MRLPRCDS
+1 MI
-9 PTVGACRA
+9 A
-17 VVLRQPQKRNM
+17 
-28 LLNVHSY
+28 VHSY

-41 TMPIADLVS
+41 TIPIADLVN

-57 AVLPLTDMNTTMGAA
+57 TVMPLTDINTTMGTA
-72 DFVVECQRKGVRPV
+72 DFMVECQRKGLRPV

-110 ELNRFLTQHNLNKQP
+110 ELNRFLTQHNLSKQP
-125 YPETAPDWEQV
+125 YPEIAPNWEQV
-136 FVIYPFGKRK
+136 FVIYPLGKRK
-146 TAQLNENEF
+146 PAQLKENEF

-182 FADAD
+182 FAEAD
-187 DFQLHK
+187 DFQLHQ
-193 CIRTIDE
+193 CIRAIDE

-285 ANKTAYRRVEK
+285 SNKTAYRRIEK

-307 AYFLIAWEI
+307 AYFLIASDI

-406 SSICRE
+406 NSIYRE

-426 MERNPSAFAQQS
+426 MERNPATFAQQS
-438 EIGRNILT
+438 EIGRNILAM
-446 IAERIHDFPRQRSIH
+446 AERIRDFPRQRSIH

-468 EQPITDFAALDL
+468 EEPITNFAALDL

-492 YSAEKVGLVKIDI
+492 YSAEKVGLIKVDI

-514 REAVEMV
+514 RDAVEMV

-586 PGVAHSGMMREYIH
+586 PGVAHSGMMREYVH

-693 SFSGYS
+693 SVSGYS

-747 RRMGANIHLPCVNR
+747 RRMGAKIHLPCVNR
-761 SSYLTTLNGR
+761 SNYPTTLNGR

-783 EQRFVERFIAERE
+783 EQRFVEHFIAERK
-796 ARGPF
+796 AHGPF
-801 ASLDDFVSRVPFSLE
+801 ASLDDFISRVPFSLE
-816 QLILLIRGGAF
+816 QLVLLIRGGAF

-842 LNKSQAKKEQPET
+842 LNKGQAKKEQPET

-862 HFEFPDFKTSALQNA
+862 HFEFPDFKTNALQNA

-898 NFRGELMACQMLHF
+898 NFRGELMACQMLNF

-934 EPMALATF
+934 DPMALATF

-948 AFDTVLFPQVLKAW
+948 AFDTVLFPQVFKAW
-962 PFHGDGVYLLLGK
+962 PFQGDGVYLLLGK
-975 ITEEFGQPSLEVEK
+975 VTEEFGHPSLEVEK
-989 MGRLDYN
+989 MKRLEYKV
-996 TLE
+996 L

>member
-1 MRLPRCDS
+1 
-9 PTVGACRA
+9 
-17 VVLRQPQKRNM
+17 
-28 LLNVHSY
+28 
-35 NSLCYG
+35 
-41 TMPIADLVS
+41 
-50 KAAALGY
+50 
-57 AVLPLTDMNTTMGAA
+57 MGAA
-72 DFVVECQRKGVRPV
+72 DFVVECQKKGVRPV
-86 LGVEFRNGNE
+86 VGAEFRNGNE

-103 KNNAGFA
+103 KNNQGFA
-110 ELNRFLTQHNLNKQP
+110 ELNRFLTQHNLTKQP
-125 YPETAPDWEQV
+125 YPESAPEWDEV

-146 TAQLNENEF
+146 PAQLKANEF

-161 QLTKLYNCES
+161 QLTKMFACES
-171 FDKLVA
+171 FKKLVA

-182 FADAD
+182 FAEEAD
-187 DFQLHK
+187 FELHR
-193 CIRTIDE
+193 CMRAIDE
-200 NVLISRLEPAACA
+200 NVLISRLEPSSCA
-213 APDEI
+213 GPDEI
-218 LLSPERLKTTFA
+218 FLPVERLKATFA

-237 HAERILEQC
+237 NAERMLEQC
-246 EINLDNSVKNKRTF
+246 EINLDGSVKSKRSF
-260 TGNTYDD
+260 TGNVYDD
-267 LELLRQKAFEGM
+267 RELLRKLAFDGM
-279 LYRYGT
+279 AYRYGT
-285 ANKTAYRRVEK
+285 ANKTAYRRIEK
-296 ELDIIERMGFC
+296 ELDIIDRMGFC

-316 VQFAIEQGFYHVGR
+316 VQFAMRQGFYHVGR

-376 RDRDKVIKHIFD
+376 RDRDQVIAHIFEK
-388 QYGAEHVALLGA
+388 YGQEHVALLGA
-400 TVTFQE
+400 TVTFQ
-406 SSICRE
+406 SNSLCRE
-412 LGKVFGLPKGEIEQ
+412 LGKVFGLPKGEIDQ
-426 MERNPSAFAQQS
+426 MERNTEAFARQS
-438 EIGRNILT
+438 EIGRQILT
-446 IAERIHDFPRQRSIH
+446 LAERLRDFPRQRSIH

-468 EQPITDFAALDL
+468 EKPITDYAALDL

-492 YSAEKVGLVKIDI
+492 YSAEKIGLDKMDV

-514 REAVEMV
+514 RDAVEMV
-521 ERNRGVHID
+521 ERHRGVRID
-530 IHQVN
+530 IHRID
-535 ALKEDELVKRQ
+535 ALKQDEMIRQQ

-552 CGCFYIESPGM
+552 CGCFYIESPAM

-586 PGVAHSGMMREYIH
+586 PGVARSGMMREYIN

-610 KHPILKE
+610 KHPLLKE

-655 HKMRDKFEFEQVTK
+655 HKMRDKSEFEAVTR

-677 KGYPDALVQ
+677 KGYPDNLVR

-747 RRMGANIHLPCVNR
+747 RRMGAKVHLPCVNR

-771 TIFMGFVHLQGL
+771 TIYMGFVHLQGL
-783 EQRFVERFIAERE
+783 ERHFVEGFLAERE

-801 ASLDDFVSRVPFSLE
+801 KNLEDFMVRVPFSVE
-816 QLILLIRGGAF
+816 QLVLLIRGGAF
-827 GFTKK
+827 DFTREP
-832 TKAELLWQAH
+832 KAALLWQAH
-842 LNKSQAKKEQPET
+842 LNKSEGKKEQPET
-855 LFKLENQ
+855 LFQLESQ
-862 HFEFPDFKTSALQNA
+862 HFEFPDFKTSILNNA
-877 YDEIELYGFPVS
+877 YDEIELFGFPVS
-889 LTWFDLLKT
+889 ITWFDLLQT
-898 NFRGELMACQMLHF
+898 SFRGELMASQMLHF
-912 VGQRYRMLGKLVT
+912 VGKRCRMLGKLVT
-925 VKNFRTCKG
+925 VKYVRTCKG
-934 EPMALATF
+934 DSMALGTF
-942 VDATGE
+942 VDCNGE
-948 AFDTVLFPQVLKAW
+948 TFDTVHFPEVFKNW
-962 PFHGDGVYLLLGK
+962 PFQGDGVYLLLGK
-975 ITEEFGQPSLEVEK
+975 VTEEFGQPSLEVEK
-989 MGRLDYN
+989 MAKMPYKQKK
-996 TLE
+996 